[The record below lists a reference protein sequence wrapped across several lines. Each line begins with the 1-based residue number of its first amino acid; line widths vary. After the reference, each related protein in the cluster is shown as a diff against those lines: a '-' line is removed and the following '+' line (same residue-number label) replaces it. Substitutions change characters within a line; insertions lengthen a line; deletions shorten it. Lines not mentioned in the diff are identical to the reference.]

1 MSDSENGNGG
11 FWDSIP
17 KILKSI
23 AVVIG
28 AITSLYLAITQFNKS
43 APTPEP
49 PPESTLTTV
58 AEPTPTPVPTPPPV
72 PPVPQ
77 YSVSGLWEYTAQSQ
91 VNTDNKCVN
100 RLRLTMDGSIVTGV
114 FTTCDHTGSGVEGTF
129 HNDTLE
135 FSRQTGLDNTV
146 QAFRLTKMNDDKF
159 TGKFWN
165 IGVHQ
170 DIGTITIQ
178 RQD

>member
-1 MSDSENGNGG
+1 MSDSENGNG
-11 FWDSIP
+11 FWTNIP
-17 KILKSI
+17 NILKSI

-28 AITSLYLAITQFNKS
+28 AITSLYIAITQFNK
-43 APTPEP
+43 PTPEP
-49 PPESTLTTV
+49 APTPTPQ
-58 AEPTPTPVPTPPPV
+58 PTPTPVPEPTPQAPK
-72 PPVPQ
+72 

-91 VNTDNKCVN
+91 VNVDNKCTN
-100 RLRLTMDGSIVTGV
+100 RLRLAMDGSIVTGV

-129 HNDTLE
+129 HDDTLE
-135 FSRQTGLDNTV
+135 FTRETGLDNTV
-146 QAFRLTKMNDDKF
+146 QAFKLTKVNDNKF

-165 IGVHQ
+165 IGVHE

>member
-1 MSDSENGNGG
+1 MADSENGNGS
-11 FWDSIP
+11 FWASIP
-17 KILKSI
+17 NILKSI

-28 AITSLYLAITQFNKS
+28 AITSLYVAYVQYGR
-43 APTPEP
+43 
-49 PPESTLTTV
+49 LTSI
-58 AEPTPTPVPTPPPV
+58 AELLPEPTPTKVEESVLSPVPIPT
-72 PPVPQ
+72 PVPQ

-100 RLRLTMDGSIVTGV
+100 RLRLAMDGSIVTGV
-114 FTTCDHTGSGVEGTF
+114 FTTCDNTGSGVEGTF
-129 HNDTLE
+129 HDNTLE

-146 QAFRLTKMNDDKF
+146 QAFRLTKVNDDKF